1 MSLSL
6 TGRFQ
11 SDGHGCLRGYE
22 LWASD
27 VNSAC
32 GLLGRPVRLVVL
44 NDKSNPN
51 VAETDY
57 IALITKNH
65 VDLTLGPFSSLLTYA
80 AGQATSSGRNTT
92 G

>member
-11 SDGHGCLRGYE
+11 SEGHVCLRGYH

-27 VNSAC
+27 VNSAG
-32 GLLGRPVRLVVL
+32 GLLSRPVRLVVL

-51 VAETDY
+51 VAETRL
-57 IALITKNH
+57 A
-65 VDLTLGPFSSLLTYA
+65 FSNSTANRPDGLPGSDPNDVL
-80 AGQATSSGRNTT
+80 R
-92 G
+92 